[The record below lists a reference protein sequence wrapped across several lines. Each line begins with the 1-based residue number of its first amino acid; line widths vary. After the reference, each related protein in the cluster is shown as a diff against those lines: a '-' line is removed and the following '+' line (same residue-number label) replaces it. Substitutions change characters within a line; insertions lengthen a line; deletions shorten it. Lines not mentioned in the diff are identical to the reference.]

1 MAKEGKKLDA
11 PKKLKVLFTI
21 VKRNKAEF
29 YMDALETFDVNF
41 QTLIYANT
49 FLFDVVGE
57 QKKVEE
63 DDAIIISIVQEDK
76 IHEILTNYEDKYF
89 KTRNGKGY
97 GFVVSMDSVIGV
109 LAYKFL
115 ANIGV
120 E

>member
-1 MAKEGKKLDA
+1 MASGKIDA
-11 PKKLKVLFTI
+11 PIKLKLLFT
-21 VKRNKAEF
+21 VVNKNKAEF

-41 QTLIYANT
+41 QTVIYGDG
-49 FLFDVVGE
+49 FLFE
-57 QKKVEE
+57 NAE
-63 DDAIIISIVQEDK
+63 DNKALNDDTVIIVSVVQEEK
-76 IHEILTNYEDKYF
+76 VPEILARYEDKYF

-97 GFVVSMDSVIGV
+97 GIVVSMDSLIGV